1 MRIKAFHSYS
11 LNLAI
16 IVTIIIFFISSSLR
30 HLMFRS
36 TGYDLGIFDQVLY
49 LISQGQSSFSSILDF
64 HILGDHAAFIF
75 YVLAFFY
82 KIYPSVYWLF
92 AIQAISLAIG
102 AIPTK
107 YLALNAGLKESQ
119 ANTIALAYLLYPVV
133 FNLNL
138 FDFHPDVFALPAF
151 IWAILAARVG
161 SLWQFGA
168 AIVLIL
174 SCKAVFSLTVAAM
187 GFWLLIFEKKRL
199 YGNLAIGLGVA
210 WFLVATKIII
220 PFFGQNNA
228 DLSRHLVRY
237 ANLGTSFP
245 DVINNLIHHPQ
256 IFLAAIFN
264 LPNITYLIALF
275 FPLAIVLA
283 PQDLTPLV
291 SAIPAFAMNLLSSDV
306 SQKDVIHQ
314 YSLPI
319 LPFLLVAAISTIA
332 NGRGFFKTN
341 RAILIWS
348 FGAFIILSNFFHFD
362 RLYFNSLDT
371 WEASNSAIAQI
382 SPQDN
387 VIATN
392 NFAPHLT
399 HRKIVKLPTED
410 LAISNLDKFKYI
422 LLNLRRPGFMSSPE
436 IIQTFLN
443 RLEKM
448 PEFKLKFKRDEV
460 FLFEKIDSKRSNN

>member
-1 MRIKAFHSYS
+1 MKIKAFHSYPLS
-11 LNLAI
+11 LPI
-16 IVTIIIFFISSSLR
+16 IITIIIFFSCSSLR
-30 HLMFRS
+30 HIMFRS

-92 AIQAISLAIG
+92 AIQAIALAIG

-119 ANTIALAYLLYPVV
+119 ANTIAIAYLLYPVV

-138 FDFHPDVFALPAF
+138 FDFHPDVFALPAL
-151 IWAILAARVG
+151 IWAILAVRIG

-168 AIVLIL
+168 AIILIL
-174 SCKAVFSLTVAAM
+174 SCKAVFSLTIAAM

-199 YGNLAIGLGVA
+199 YGNLAICLGIV
-210 WFLVATKIII
+210 WFLVATIIII
-220 PFFGQNNA
+220 PFFGQNHA
-228 DLSRHLVRY
+228 DLSRHLYRY
-237 ANLGTSFP
+237 ATLGTSFSE
-245 DVINNLIHHPQ
+245 VINNLIYHPQ
-256 IFLAAIFN
+256 IFLLAVFN
-264 LPNITYLIALF
+264 LANLTYLIGLF
-275 FPLAIVLA
+275 FPFLSILA
-283 PQDLTPLV
+283 PQYLTPLV

-319 LPFLLVAAISTIA
+319 LPFLLLAAISTIA

-341 RAILIWS
+341 RSILIWS
-348 FGAFIILSNFFHFD
+348 VGAFIILSNFFHFD

-371 WEASNSAIAQI
+371 WDASKIAIAQI
-382 SPQDN
+382 SPDDN
-387 VIATN
+387 LIATN
-392 NFAPHLT
+392 NFSPHLT
-399 HRKIVKLPTED
+399 HRKIVKLPTEKMVN
-410 LAISNLDKFKYI
+410 SNWDEFKYI

-436 IIQTFLN
+436 ITKIFLQKLKN
-443 RLEKM
+443 K
-448 PEFKLKFKRDEV
+448 PEFKLKFQKDDV
-460 FLFEKIDSKRSNN
+460 FLFEKIVE